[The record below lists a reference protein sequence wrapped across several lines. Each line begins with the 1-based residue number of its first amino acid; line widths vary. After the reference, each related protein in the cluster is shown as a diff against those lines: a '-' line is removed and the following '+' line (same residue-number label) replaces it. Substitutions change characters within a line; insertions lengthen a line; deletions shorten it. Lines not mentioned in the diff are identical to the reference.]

1 MDAFLNKG
9 NMKAIVYFTGREE
22 TEKEANILNKLG
34 TRQIDDG
41 YNFPL
46 WEIEFNTLEG
56 LFNTAKK
63 LRLISFKAYLP
74 NVNGDDPLIE
84 FCLDKKEK

>member
-1 MDAFLNKG
+1 
-9 NMKAIVYFTGREE
+9 MKTIVYFTGREE
-22 TEKEANILNKLG
+22 TAKEASILDKLG
-34 TRQIDDG
+34 TKQIEDS
-41 YNFPL
+41 YPFPL

-84 FCLDKKEK
+84 FCLDKKGPFE

>member
-1 MDAFLNKG
+1 M
-9 NMKAIVYFTGREE
+9 YFTGRQE
-22 TEKEANILNKLG
+22 TEKEARILDKLG
-34 TRQIDDG
+34 TKQIDDA
-41 YNFPL
+41 YSFPL

-56 LFNTAKK
+56 LFNTASK

-74 NVNGDDPLIE
+74 NVHGDDPLIE